1 MPGVIRQVNVAV
13 GDVVKRGATLALMEA
28 MKMELRVNAS
38 RDGSVRKVNCAVA
51 QVVEKGQVLIEL
63 E

>member
-1 MPGVIRQVNVAV
+1 MPGVIRQVNAV
-13 GDVVKRGATLALMEA
+13 VGEAIKRGATLVLMEA

-38 RDGSVRKVNCAVA
+38 RDGHIRKVNCSVG
-51 QVVEKGQVLIEL
+51 QVVDKGQVLVEL